1 MSASNA
7 PILQPSATSN
17 WGYALHTIEMGRRIR
32 MPGASEQRATENE
45 FSKMMKRKERDT
57 EIPYTIFNH

>member
-1 MSASNA
+1 
-7 PILQPSATSN
+7 
-17 WGYALHTIEMGRRIR
+17 